1 MAEPYLGEIR
11 MFAGNFAPRGWALCN
26 GQLMS
31 ISQNTALFSIL
42 GTTYGGDGRVTFGL
56 PNLQGRYPMHWGN
69 GAGLTPRS
77 IGETA
82 GSESIT
88 LLVQQIPAHNHTLNA
103 ATEANGDTGRAGGAS
118 LATTN
123 TPIYSS
129 QNAPDAAM
137 KAASIGMTGGSQP
150 HDNMPPYQ
158 CVTFIIAL
166 EGIYP
171 PRS

>member
-1 MAEPYLGEIR
+1 MAEAFIGEIR
-11 MFAGNFAPRGWALCN
+11 MFAGTFAPRGWALCN

-42 GTTYGGDGRVTFGL
+42 GTTYGGDGQVTFGL
-56 PNLQGRYPMHWGN
+56 PNLQGRYAMHWGN
-69 GAGLTPRS
+69 GAGLTPRTV
-77 IGETA
+77 GETA

-88 LLVQQIPAHNHTLNA
+88 LLSTQMPAHNHSLNA
-103 ATEANGDTGRAGGAS
+103 ATEGNGNTGRAGGAS
-118 LATTN
+118 LSTSAS
-123 TPIYSS
+123 PIYSS

-137 KAASIGMTGGSQP
+137 HAASVGVAGGGQP
-150 HDNMPPYQ
+150 HDNMPPFQ